1 MSNQSFRN
9 NNPTDV
15 AISKLV
21 GLETYK
27 ALYAIYPEKYAY
39 ISNPLVPTLYFT
51 DLVQGVIASSSL
63 NFESAGDVIY
73 DTLALLT
80 ENPTSEAV
88 TKTNLNLVAPLINS
102 SYAVE
107 NMNFTFWENVI
118 WISIVTFLA
127 FFIIFYLYTIG
138 FFEFLFNREDG
149 MICTD
154 CKSMF
159 DYIKF

>member
-9 NNPTDV
+9 NNPTDI

-27 ALYAIYPEKYAY
+27 ALYTLYPEFYSY
-39 ISNPLVPTLYFT
+39 ISDPLVPTLYFI
-51 DLVQGVIASSSL
+51 DLVQGVIASSGL
-63 NFESAGDVIY
+63 NYEEAGNVIY
-73 DTLALLT
+73 NTLKSLSDSQ
-80 ENPTSEAV
+80 SEPEVKNVILV
-88 TKTNLNLVAPLINS
+88 TPLINS
-102 SYAVE
+102 SFAVE
-107 NMNFTFWENVI
+107 NMQFTFWENVI

-127 FFIIFYLYTIG
+127 FFIIFYLYIIG
-138 FFEFLFNREDG
+138 TFEFIFNVKDG
-149 MICTD
+149 ITCSD